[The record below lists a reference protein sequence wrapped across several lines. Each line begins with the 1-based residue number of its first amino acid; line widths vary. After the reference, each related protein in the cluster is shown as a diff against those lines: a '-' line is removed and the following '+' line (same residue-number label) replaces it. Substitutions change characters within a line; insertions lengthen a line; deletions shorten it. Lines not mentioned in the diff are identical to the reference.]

1 MHDGRM
7 SEPATEDPY
16 QVRWGEHAQHLV
28 DAASENAQWYASV
41 AAHLVGPDD
50 RLAIDVGCG
59 GAGMAAA
66 LAGVLSGGRVLAVDG
81 DQEVLDAAR
90 ANLPPTGV
98 PVDFVR
104 ADLDGDLS
112 DVAAALGAPADVAWA
127 SASVHH
133 AGDQQRAVDTLA
145 TLLGPGG
152 RLALAEGGL
161 PLRSLPWDL
170 GVGSPGLE
178 QRLDAAQE
186 RWFVQMRE
194 HLPGSVR
201 MPYGWTQALRRAG
214 FTTAY
219 TRSWLQETPT
229 PLSTQDRDRVVHELA
244 HKVQRL
250 RPTGLVEPED
260 LSAWDR
266 LLDESDPA
274 WLGNREDLYRLTARS
289 VHVGT
294 KPQ

>member
-1 MHDGRM
+1 MTQ
-7 SEPATEDPY
+7 SAAEDPY
-16 QVRWGEHAQHLV
+16 QVRWSEHAHHLV
-28 DAASENAQWYASV
+28 DAAGTNAQWYGSV

-90 ANLPPTGV
+90 ASMPRTGV
-98 PVDFVR
+98 PVEFVR

-112 DVAAALGAPADVAWA
+112 DVAAALGAPADLAWA
-127 SASVHH
+127 SASLHH
-133 AGDQQRAVDTLA
+133 AGDQQRAVDTLVG
-145 TLLGPGG
+145 LLGPGG

-161 PLRSLPWDL
+161 PMRSLPWDL
-170 GVGSPGLE
+170 GIGSPGLE

-186 RWFVQMRE
+186 SWFVQMRE
-194 HLPGSVR
+194 RLPGSVR

-214 FTTAY
+214 LTTVY

-229 PLSTQDRDRVVHELA
+229 PLSTQDRDRVVQELA

-250 RPTGLVEPED
+250 RTSGLVEPDD

-266 LLDESDPA
+266 LLDGSDPA
-274 WLGNREDLYRLTARS
+274 WLGNRDDLYRLTARS

-294 KPQ
+294 KP